1 MSEWLNCVCP
11 HDCPDACGMLARVE
25 GGKVVSLRGDPQHP
39 FTRGFL
45 CAKGRAHPQRIHSPR
60 RLDRPLRRVGA
71 KGQGRFEPITWD
83 QALDLIQERLEEVA
97 GQHGPQAILPY
108 SYSGSMGLV
117 TRYAGHAF
125 FHKLGASRLE
135 YTICA
140 ATASAG
146 FGASLGGGPAS
157 DVEQAVGSD
166 LIIIWGSNTLAT
178 NLHAWPFFQEARRRG
193 ARLVVVDPYRNQTA
207 RRADWHLKLR
217 PASDA
222 ALALGMMRVL
232 VEHDLL
238 DHEFIASHTLGFQ
251 RLRRRLSDYNLERVA
266 AACGLEPGEIEEL
279 ALAYGRARDPFIH
292 LGWGP
297 ARQRNGGMAMRTIAL
312 LPALVGV
319 LDRPQAG
326 ISRTTSGA
334 APLDLTPLTR
344 PDLSPPG
351 TRQVNMVHLGRAL
364 TQLQDPPVKLLYV
377 YLSNPAA
384 VAPDSSQVLAGLARE
399 DLFTVVHEQ
408 MPTDTVRFADLVL
421 PGTTFVEETDLY
433 RSYGHYYLQLSPRL
447 IPPQGQA
454 RDTLSV
460 FQELARRFGFDEDC
474 FRAGREELIRSF
486 LAVESP
492 FLEGIGYPE
501 LAAGRPLRLKV
512 PDNPWQAG
520 FQTPS
525 GKVEFYCESW
535 EGQGLDPLPNGEVAT
550 DPQGGPDYP
559 LQLLTPPK
567 RHFLN
572 STFNELPSLRRQAG
586 PPSLI
591 IHPSDA
597 GERGIEPGQM
607 VRVFNQ
613 RGEVLLQARVS
624 EDVSP
629 GLTVIEGI
637 YWLEHMPGG
646 KGVNQL
652 TSQDTADIGGS
663 CAFHCNA
670 VQVELAEG

>member
-1 MSEWLNCVCP
+1 
-11 HDCPDACGMLARVE
+11 MLARVE
-25 GGKVVSLRGDPQHP
+25 GGKVLSLRGDPEHP

-45 CAKGRAHPQRIHSPR
+45 CAKGRAYPRRIHSPH
-60 RLDRPLRRVGA
+60 RLLQPLRRVGA
-71 KGQGRFEPITWD
+71 KGQGRFQPISWD
-83 QALDLIQERLEEVA
+83 QALDIIQERLEQVA
-97 GQHGPQAILPY
+97 GRYGAQAVLPY
-108 SYSGSMGLV
+108 SYAGSMGLV

-135 YTICA
+135 YTICSS
-140 ATASAG
+140 TASAG
-146 FGASLGGGPAS
+146 FGASLGDGPAS

-207 RRADWHLKLR
+207 SRADWHLKLR

-222 ALALGMMRVL
+222 ALALGMMRL
-232 VEHDLL
+232 LLEHDLL
-238 DHEFIASHTLGFQ
+238 DRDFIARHTLGFQ
-251 RLRRRLSDYNLERVA
+251 RLQERLRDYPLPEVA
-266 AACGLEPGEIEEL
+266 AACGLQPGEIEEL

-297 ARQRNGGMAMRTIAL
+297 SRQRKGGMAMRTIAL
-312 LPALVGV
+312 LPALVGA
-319 LDRPQAG
+319 LDRPRAG

-334 APLDLTPLTR
+334 APLDLARLTR

-351 TRQVNMVHLGRAL
+351 TRRVNMVQLGRAL
-364 TQLQDPPVKLLYV
+364 TELEDPPVKLLYV

-384 VAPDSSQVLAGLARE
+384 VAPDSSRVLAGLARE

-408 MPTDTVRFADLVL
+408 FLTDTARFADLVL

-433 RSYGHYYLQLSPRL
+433 RSYGHYYLQLSSRL

-460 FQELARRFGFDEDC
+460 FQELAQRLGFGEDC
-474 FRAGREELIRSF
+474 FRAGREQLIQWI
-486 LAVESP
+486 LEVDSP
-492 FLEGIGYPE
+492 FLQGIDYQA
-501 LAAGRPLRLKV
+501 LAPGRPLRLKV
-512 PDNPWQAG
+512 PANPWQAG

-525 GKVEFYCESW
+525 GKVEFYSRDW
-535 EGQGLDPLPNGEVAT
+535 EERGLDPLPNGEMAT

-572 STFNELPSLRRQAG
+572 STFNELPELRDLAG
-586 PPSLI
+586 PPCLL

-597 GERGIEPGQM
+597 GERGIVSGGM
-607 VRVFNQ
+607 VRVFNR

-624 EDVSP
+624 GDVSP
-629 GLTVIEGI
+629 GLTVMEGI
-637 YWLEHMPGG
+637 YWSEYMPGG